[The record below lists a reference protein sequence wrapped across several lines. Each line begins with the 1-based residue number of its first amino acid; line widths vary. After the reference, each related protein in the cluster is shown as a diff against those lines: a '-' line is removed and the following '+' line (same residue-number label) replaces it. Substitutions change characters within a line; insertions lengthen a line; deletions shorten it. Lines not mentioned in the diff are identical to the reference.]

1 MSLFLLCRP
10 FRSLSSLRDLT
21 SRVIA
26 SVVPILKNGTM
37 LQVISLSIV
46 LHLSNLAGAPASIVS
61 RAQADVVQVYSA
73 IGVPIVWD
81 ATGAPPAAGAL
92 HVVLLPAETG
102 VLRLTSD
109 TVMGAAAR
117 TPQGTGVAYVYYRRV
132 EEQAVRHEVTLA
144 HVLACAMSHELGH
157 LLLAGR
163 GHAPS
168 GLMRACWRRAEFIQ
182 ADQGLL
188 RFSSAEGADI
198 RSRLDELEALVED
211 DGGHGAGHQLE
222 EDDRRQQ
229 REGPVARH
237 RILHQ

>member
-1 MSLFLLCRP
+1 
-10 FRSLSSLRDLT
+10 
-21 SRVIA
+21 
-26 SVVPILKNGTM
+26 M

-46 LHLSNLAGAPASIVS
+46 LHLSNLAGAPASIVA
-61 RAQADVVQVYSA
+61 RAQADVVQAYSA

-81 ATGAPPAAGAL
+81 STGAPPASTAIR
-92 HVVLLPAETG
+92 VVLLPAETG

-117 TPQGTGVAYVYYRRV
+117 TPRGTGVAYVYYRRV
-132 EEQAVRHEVTLA
+132 EEQAVRHDVTLA

-157 LLLAGR
+157 LLLAAR

-182 ADQGLL
+182 ADRGQL
-188 RFSSAEGADI
+188 RFSAAEAADI
-198 RSRLDELEALVED
+198 RRRLGGLEALVQD
-211 DGGHGAGHQLE
+211 DGSHGAADQLD

-229 REGPVARH
+229 REGPVARKH
-237 RILHQ
+237 ILHE